1 MFNRKEFNERI
12 TKEYDEFV
20 NEILKLDS
28 KEVFD
33 KSFEISFKKTA
44 ENILTDIYLIKDE
57 IAEQINEIDSNIL
70 NLLFELYDDEEGA
83 YILDD
88 IVQEIVEEFLSLLNE
103 EFEE

>member
-33 KSFEISFKKTA
+33 KSFEISFKKTMIT
-44 ENILTDIYLIKDE
+44 NLTDDYFIEDE
-57 IAEQINEIDSNIL
+57 VAEQIADIKSNVL
-70 NLLFELYDDEEGA
+70 NLLFELYDDEEGVF
-83 YILDD
+83 ILDD
-88 IVQEIVEEFLSLLNE
+88 IIQEVIEDFIALSNE
-103 EFEE
+103 NFEE

>member
-1 MFNRKEFNERI
+1 MFNRKEFNEKI
-12 TKEYDEFV
+12 TNEYNDFV
-20 NEILKLDS
+20 SKTLKLDN
-28 KEVFD
+28 KDIFN